1 MKTAAI
7 IQARMTSTRL
17 PGKVLKKIMDKPLLE
32 YQIERLLNSKLI
44 NEIIVATTTNVT
56 DKPIV
61 DLCNKL
67 NIKFFRGSEEDVLSR
82 YYNAA
87 KEFNAEVIVRLTS
100 DCPVID
106 SEVVDKV
113 IKYYLNN
120 KNEYDYVSNTLIRT
134 FPRGMDTE
142 VFPFSVLETSFRQ
155 AKTKSEREHV
165 TPYIYNDPD
174 IFNLGYVTYKQNE
187 SYHRW
192 TVDTG
197 EDLELIRNIITE
209 LYPVNKF
216 FTLEDIIDLFNR
228 YPNWLKI
235 NAHIE
240 QKKLGV

>member
-1 MKTAAI
+1 
-7 IQARMTSTRL
+7 
-17 PGKVLKKIMDKPLLE
+17 MDKPLLE